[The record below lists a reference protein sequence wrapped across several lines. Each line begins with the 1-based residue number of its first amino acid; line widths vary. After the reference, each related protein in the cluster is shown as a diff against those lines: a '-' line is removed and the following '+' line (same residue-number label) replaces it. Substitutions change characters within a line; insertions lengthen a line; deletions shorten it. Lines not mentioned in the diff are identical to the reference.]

1 MGPQAHGRPRAE
13 IAGRVLRVHGGSLEP
28 WRSGE
33 RTRAPAEGGRPGDEI
48 SYRASGRR
56 IEAARQTEAAPRAQ
70 SRAPATQDRSGC
82 TADAGDRTASRSADG
97 LTQ

>member
-1 MGPQAHGRPRAE
+1 MGPQAHGLSRAE

-33 RTRAPAEGGRPGDEI
+33 RTRAPAEGCRPGDEI
-48 SYRASGRR
+48 SPRPSGRR
-56 IEAARQTEAAPRAQ
+56 IEGARKIETAPRAK

-82 TADAGDRTASRSADG
+82 AANARDRTASRSADG
-97 LTQ
+97 LAQ

>member
-1 MGPQAHGRPRAE
+1 MGPQAHGLPRAE
-13 IAGRVLRVHGGSLEP
+13 IAGRILRLHGRAIEP

-33 RTRAPAEGGRPGDEI
+33 RTRAPAEGCRPGDEI
-48 SYRASGRR
+48 SDRASGRR
-56 IEAARQTEAAPRAQ
+56 IEAARQTETAPRAQ

-82 TADAGDRTASRSADG
+82 AANARDRTASRSADG